1 MNKILNQFIPIII
14 LFLLLSYSNEFIN
27 FSNTILGK
35 LFAVLVIIYYTI
47 LDKRIGLLV
56 CSLVIF
62 YYQSDVV
69 ENMLNI
75 DEIFG
80 NKDESEDSK
89 EDEIEGMENMQ
100 CPKRN
105 TKKENMSDLDK
116 IYKEQLLVDKSL
128 DGVNKFR
135 DENCEGK
142 NLKYKN
148 MDVKDD
154 VVEHVFPEVKYNS
167 DKCNPCS
174 DSCDI
179 SIIEKKLK
187 NEKEMVPKFSK
198 DEKM

>member
-27 FSNTILGK
+27 FSNTVLGK
-35 LFAVLVIIYYTI
+35 LFAILVIIYYTI

-75 DEIFG
+75 DEIMG
-80 NKDESEDSK
+80 KKESKDSK
-89 EDEIEGMENMQ
+89 EHEIEGMENMQ

-105 TKKENMSDLDK
+105 TQKENMSDLDE
-116 IYKEQLLVDKSL
+116 IYEKELLVDKSL

-135 DENCEGK
+135 DEHCEGK
-142 NLKYKN
+142 SLKYKN

-167 DKCNPCS
+167 DKCNPCA
-174 DSCDI
+174 DTCDI
-179 SIIEKKLK
+179 SILENKLK

>member
-27 FSNTILGK
+27 FSNTVLGK
-35 LFAVLVIIYYTI
+35 LFAILVIIYYTI

-75 DEIFG
+75 DEIMG
-80 NKDESEDSK
+80 KKESKDSK
-89 EDEIEGMENMQ
+89 EVEIEGMENMQ

-105 TKKENMSDLDK
+105 TQKENMSDLDE
-116 IYKEQLLVDKSL
+116 IYEKELLVDKSL

-135 DENCEGK
+135 DEHCEGK

-167 DKCNPCS
+167 DKCNPCA
-174 DSCDI
+174 DTCDI
-179 SIIEKKLK
+179 SILENKLK

>member
-27 FSNTILGK
+27 FSNTVLGK
-35 LFAVLVIIYYTI
+35 LFAILVIIYYTI

-75 DEIFG
+75 DEIMG
-80 NKDESEDSK
+80 KKESKDSK

-105 TKKENMSDLDK
+105 TQKENMSDLDE
-116 IYKEQLLVDKSL
+116 IYEKELLVDKSL

-135 DENCEGK
+135 DEHCEGK
-142 NLKYKN
+142 SLKYKN
-148 MDVKDD
+148 MDVKDE

-167 DKCNPCS
+167 DKCNPCA
-174 DSCDI
+174 DTCDI
-179 SIIEKKLK
+179 SILENKLK

>member
-27 FSNTILGK
+27 FSNTVLGK
-35 LFAVLVIIYYTI
+35 LFAILVIIYYTI

-75 DEIFG
+75 DEIMG
-80 NKDESEDSK
+80 KKESKDSK

-105 TKKENMSDLDK
+105 TQKENMSDLDE
-116 IYKEQLLVDKSL
+116 IYEKELLVDKSL

-135 DENCEGK
+135 DEHCEGK
-142 NLKYKN
+142 SLKYKN

-167 DKCNPCS
+167 DKCNPCA
-174 DSCDI
+174 DTCDI
-179 SIIEKKLK
+179 SILENKLK

>member
-27 FSNTILGK
+27 FSNTVLGK
-35 LFAVLVIIYYTI
+35 LFAILVIIYYTI

-75 DEIFG
+75 DEIMG
-80 NKDESEDSK
+80 KKESKDSK

-105 TKKENMSDLDK
+105 TQKENMSDLDE
-116 IYKEQLLVDKSL
+116 IYEKELLVDKSL

-135 DENCEGK
+135 DEHCEGK
-142 NLKYKN
+142 SLKYKN

-167 DKCNPCS
+167 EKCNPCA
-174 DSCDI
+174 DTCDI
-179 SIIEKKLK
+179 SILENKLK

>member
-27 FSNTILGK
+27 FSNTVLGK
-35 LFAVLVIIYYTI
+35 LFAILVIIYYTI

-75 DEIFG
+75 DEIMG
-80 NKDESEDSK
+80 KKESKDSK

-105 TKKENMSDLDK
+105 TQKENMSDLDE
-116 IYKEQLLVDKSL
+116 IYEKELLVDKSL

-135 DENCEGK
+135 DEHCEGK

-167 DKCNPCS
+167 EKCNPCA
-174 DSCDI
+174 DTCDI
-179 SIIEKKLK
+179 SILENKLK

>member
-27 FSNTILGK
+27 FSNTVLGK
-35 LFAVLVIIYYTI
+35 LFAILVIIYYTI

-75 DEIFG
+75 DEIMG
-80 NKDESEDSK
+80 KKESKDSK

-105 TKKENMSDLDK
+105 TQKENMSDLDE
-116 IYKEQLLVDKSL
+116 IYEKELLVDKSL

-135 DENCEGK
+135 DEHCEGK

-167 DKCNPCS
+167 DKCNPCA
-174 DSCDI
+174 DTCDI
-179 SIIEKKLK
+179 SILENKLK

>member
-27 FSNTILGK
+27 FSNTVLGK
-35 LFAVLVIIYYTI
+35 LFAILVIIYYTI

-75 DEIFG
+75 DEIMG
-80 NKDESEDSK
+80 KKESKDSK

-105 TKKENMSDLDK
+105 TQKENMSDLDE
-116 IYKEQLLVDKSL
+116 IYEKELLVDKSL

-135 DENCEGK
+135 DEHCEGK
-142 NLKYKN
+142 SLKYKN
-148 MDVKDD
+148 MNVKDD

-167 DKCNPCS
+167 DKCNPCA
-174 DSCDI
+174 DTCDI
-179 SIIEKKLK
+179 SILENKLK